1 VAEDPARIRTP
12 PTPAQLRRGARANER
27 RRKDARNARIY
38 ELWKAGLSARAI
50 SEHLT
55 AEGEPIGATRVN
67 QIIHAGMEMA
77 RAAREKLSVEIFDG
91 ELDRLS
97 AIIRTAWTVVTAQCR
112 ICHGRGAVDG
122 IGGVGATAVPCVACE
137 MTGYLNRPDTRIRA
151 MKETR
156 NAIDQR
162 AKMLGLY
169 APEKF
174 AMTDGAGNDV
184 SAMVRAD
191 LAAMPADDIDK
202 ALTDYMAGIDAARAL
217 DAAES

>member
-1 VAEDPARIRTP
+1 
-12 PTPAQLRRGARANER
+12 LKRRERANER
-27 RRKDARNARIY
+27 RRKDARNARVY

-55 AEGEPIGATRVN
+55 AEGERIGATRVN
-67 QIIHAGMEMA
+67 QIIHAGMEQA
-77 RAAREKLSVEIFDG
+77 RAAREQLSVELFDG

-97 AIIRTAWTVVTAQCR
+97 AIIRTAWAVVTAQCR
-112 ICHGRGAVDG
+112 VCRGRGTVDG
-122 IGGVGATAVPCVACE
+122 IGGVEATAVPCLACE
-137 MTGYLNRPDTRIRA
+137 ATGYGNRPDTRIRA

-174 AMTDGAGNDV
+174 AMTDADGNDT
-184 SAMVRAD
+184 SALIRAE
-191 LAAMPADDIDK
+191 LAGMPADDIDQS
-202 ALTDYMAGIDAARAL
+202 LVDYMAGIEAARA
-217 DAAES
+217 AAS